1 MEKNKSPI
9 TDLVKALLA
18 DPDYWT
24 TWKANIAMQFQ
35 DAFARDYRTKGIH
48 EISND
53 AAQEFL
59 LLLVQN
65 STANSEKE
73 KSDGPT

>member
-1 MEKNKSPI
+1 MEKSKSPI
-9 TDLVKALLA
+9 TELVNALLS
-18 DPDYWT
+18 DPEYWM

-35 DAFARDYRTKGIH
+35 DAFARDYRTKGIYD
-48 EISND
+48 ISND

-65 STANSEKE
+65 STANSETSEEE
-73 KSDGPT
+73 K